1 VSENRRRLLAGI
13 LDLVDR
19 YAREVAREKLDT
31 DLETW
36 LKVRG
41 ALELAAQCCIDL
53 AVAMV
58 TERGLGVPQTYREV
72 FLVLA
77 RAGVLPPALAVQLG
91 DWAGLRN
98 VLVRVYTSLDL
109 DTVYAALSQTAPL
122 REFLRIAERELPPDA

>member
-1 VSENRRRLLAGI
+1 MSENRRRLLAGI